1 MKRSISSLK
10 DDHEVIKKALSLI
23 NEVTAKNDIQT
34 LEKIV
39 DFIENFVDKC
49 HHAKE
54 EKVLFPFLEE
64 RGIPK
69 EGGPIF
75 VMLYEHNELR
85 ELVQKIKDSIN
96 NKRFN
101 EVKEL
106 LDSLALVLL
115 SHIDKEDNVL
125 FPMSEGLISDEEDKE
140 LLEKFEG
147 IEKDFGLERHKG
159 YVEMIDSLYR
169 KYLS

>member
-1 MKRSISSLK
+1 
-10 DDHEVIKKALSLI
+10 
-23 NEVTAKNDIQT
+23 
-34 LEKIV
+34 
-39 DFIENFVDKC
+39 
-49 HHAKE
+49 
-54 EKVLFPFLEE
+54 
-64 RGIPK
+64 
-69 EGGPIF
+69 
-75 VMLYEHNELR
+75 MLYEHNELR

-96 NKRFN
+96 TKRFN

-115 SHIDKEDNVL
+115 SHIDKEDNVS

-140 LLEKFEG
+140 LLEKFEN